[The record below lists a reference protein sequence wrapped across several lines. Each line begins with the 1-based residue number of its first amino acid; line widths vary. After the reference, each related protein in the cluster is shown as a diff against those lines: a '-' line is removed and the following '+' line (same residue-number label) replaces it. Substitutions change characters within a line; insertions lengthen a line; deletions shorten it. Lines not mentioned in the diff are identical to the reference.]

1 MRKILLPLLLFCA
14 AVAQAGAYAA
24 EPEDFSFAVI
34 SPPRKGETADT
45 AQRAAIE
52 DTDADNLA
60 FVVANGIKAADE
72 PCTDKIYLQRKA
84 LLQSAKNGLVVSL
97 AAGDWAECRNAN
109 GKASAIGKLNRLRDL
124 FFGDEFSIG
133 ASRIPVIRQSTTAQF
148 RDFPENARWAIGGIM
163 FATINLPRNNNH
175 YVFDA
180 GRNGEFED
188 RLVANRDWLQ
198 RVFMHAKRDRLDGI
212 VLFCDGNPLAR
223 PDGSGRKRDGFL
235 EIRRQI
241 GSLASKYHGEVLIVH
256 GAATGSLASPR
267 INWRDNIGEIA
278 VGPGALK
285 LVVNHSSPPLFSIAV
300 SEAPQARNSHH

>member
-1 MRKILLPLLLFCA
+1 MRKMLLLLLSCVALAQPA
-14 AVAQAGAYAA
+14 AFAA
-24 EPEDFSFAVI
+24 EREDFSFAVI
-34 SPPRKGETADT
+34 SPPWKGATAETA
-45 AQRAAIE
+45 QHAAIE

-72 PCTDKIYLQRKA
+72 PCTDRIYLQRKS

-97 AAGDWAECRNAN
+97 AASDWADCRSES
-109 GKASAIGKLNRLRDL
+109 GKPSAIGKLNRLRDL

-148 RDFPENARWAIGGIM
+148 RGFPENARWAIGGVM
-163 FATINLPRNNNH
+163 FATVNLPRNNNH

-188 RLVANRDWLQ
+188 RLVADRDWLQ
-198 RVFMHAKRDRLDGI
+198 RIFMHAKQDRLDGI

-223 PDGSGRKRDGFL
+223 PDGPGRKRDGFL

-241 GSLASKYHGEVLIVH
+241 GSLAAKYHGEVLIVH
-256 GAATGSLASPR
+256 GAATASLASLR
-267 INWRDNIGEIA
+267 INWRDNIGEIGA
-278 VGPGALK
+278 APGVLK
-285 LVVNHSSPPLFSIAV
+285 LAVSHSRPPLFSIVTTEPA
-300 SEAPQARNSHH
+300 QARNTHH